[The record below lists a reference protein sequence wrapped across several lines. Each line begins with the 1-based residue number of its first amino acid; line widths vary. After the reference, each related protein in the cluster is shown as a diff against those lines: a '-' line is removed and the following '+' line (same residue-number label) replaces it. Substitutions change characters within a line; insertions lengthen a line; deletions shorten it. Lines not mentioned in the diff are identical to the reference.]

1 KALDTYDVS
10 GDLNPKEKEIVQ
22 GFIDKNQDDLRLTVQ
37 KTTQATNAEIAGIV
51 LSGGLGAGAKA
62 VAESAGAKGAGTLV
76 NAERGTL
83 TEANFAQNKIKSD
96 RSFSEDGQKVYSE
109 LAGTPIRTVDDLAGA
124 LRAGTIKPN
133 QLPVDYV
140 DMNGTRLILN
150 TRTST
155 ALEQAAIPRS
165 DWFGRNQTGVE
176 AFPGKTFN
184 DLAADQLKNNKLPPT
199 GAEQL
204 KSVRP

>member
-1 KALDTYDVS
+1 M
-10 GDLNPKEKEIVQ
+10 
-22 GFIDKNQDDLRLTVQ
+22 
-37 KTTQATNAEIAGIV
+37 
-51 LSGGLGAGAKA
+51 
-62 VAESAGAKGAGTLV
+62 
-76 NAERGTL
+76 RGN
-83 TEANFAQNKIKSD
+83 EENFAQNKIKSD

-109 LAGTPIRTVDDLAGA
+109 LAGTPIKTVDDLAGA
-124 LRAGTIKPN
+124 LRVGTIKPN

-140 DMNGTRLILN
+140 DMNGTRLILIA
-150 TRTST
+150 RTST

-165 DWFGRNQTGVE
+165 EWFGRNQTGVE
-176 AFPGKTFN
+176 AYPGKTFN